1 MNKKEVIVVG
11 AGLAGCEAA
20 YQLAK
25 RGIKV
30 KLYEMKS
37 KKMTE
42 AHKKPY
48 YAELVCSNSLGG
60 DNLANASG
68 LMKEELRRLDSLLI
82 KIADKNRVPAGQA
95 LAVDRDGFSIEITEY
110 LKNMENIEIIEE
122 EFTNIPENQIVL
134 LASGPLTSEILSKEI
149 GELTHS
155 DHLYFYDA
163 AAPIVTLESIDMTKA
178 YRQSRYGKGEGE
190 YINCP
195 MNKEE
200 YYAFYNAL
208 ITAERVPLK
217 TFEEEKLFEACMP
230 VERIAMTGERTLV
243 FGPLKPKGLINPNT
257 DKMDYAVVQLRQ
269 DDKEGKLYNIVGF
282 QTNLKWGEQKRVFS
296 MIPGLE
302 NAEFIRYGV
311 MHRNTFINS
320 SKLLDETL
328 KLKSRDNI
336 YFAGQITGSEGYVS
350 SIATGAMAAINIAHR
365 ILGKDNFILDDR
377 SAIGAMIKY
386 VTEEKK
392 NFQPMGPNFGIIR
405 SLDGVRIRDKKE
417 RYNTI
422 SKIALDY
429 LDTKIGELN

>member
-122 EFTNIPENQIVL
+122 EFTNIPEDQIVL

-163 AAPIVTLESIDMTKA
+163 AAPIVTLESIDMNKA

>member
-1 MNKKEVIVVG
+1 MNKKEIIVVG

-122 EFTNIPENQIVL
+122 EFTNIPEDQIVL
-134 LASGPLTSEILSKEI
+134 LASGPLTSETLSKEI

-163 AAPIVTLESIDMTKA
+163 AAPIVTLESIDMNKA

>member
-1 MNKKEVIVVG
+1 MEKKEVIVVG

-110 LKNMENIEIIEE
+110 LKNMENIEIVEE
-122 EFTNIPENQIVL
+122 EFTNIPEDQIVL
-134 LASGPLTSEILSKEI
+134 LASGPLTSETLSKEI

-163 AAPIVTLESIDMTKA
+163 AAPIVTLESIDMNKA
-178 YRQSRYGKGEGE
+178 YRQSRYRKGEGE

-365 ILGKDNFILDDR
+365 ILGKENFILDDR

-417 RYNTI
+417 RYNSI

>member
-365 ILGKDNFILDDR
+365 ILGKENFILDDR

-429 LDTKIGELN
+429 LDTKIGKLN